1 MGPVKKASAIAYTPD
16 MIAPRILATGRGR
29 EAERIIALARDAG
42 VAVLEAPELEALLDA
57 GKTGDYIPE
66 WCWEAMAKILAWA
79 LAEETR

>member
-1 MGPVKKASAIAYTPD
+1 MGRVKKASAIAYTPD
-16 MIAPRILATGRGR
+16 LIAPRIVATGRGL

-66 WCWEAMAKILAWA
+66 WCWEAVAKLLAWVF
-79 LAEETR
+79 AEEGR

>member
-1 MGPVKKASAIAYTPD
+1 MGTVKKASAIAYAPD
-16 MIAPRILATGRGR
+16 MVAPRIVATGRGR
-29 EAERIIALARDAG
+29 EAERIVALARDAG

-79 LAEETR
+79 LAEERR